1 MRSAAPPDPRLVDAV
16 RSRLDDVTRPRPDR
30 DHREVDLH
38 AEVRQMA
45 RHVAPLLE
53 PTEYDALV
61 RRVHS
66 EMAGLGALDEL
77 LGDPLVQEVM
87 VNAGREVWVDRA
99 GRLSQVGDLAPGV
112 AEVLLERI
120 LAPLG
125 RRLDR
130 LSPTVDARL
139 PDGSRVCAAIAPVSP
154 DGPTISIRRF
164 AVHAIPLDQF
174 APPSVV
180 HLLREVIDAR
190 CNVVVA
196 GATSSGKTTL
206 LNALTGLLA
215 PGERIVTL
223 EDTAELRLT
232 SPHVVRLEAR
242 AATADGVP
250 AVGLDHLLRTAL
262 RLRPDRLVVGEVRGA
277 EAVALLQAL
286 STGHDGSMATL
297 HANDAADALRRL
309 EVLVLQGAPSWPLD
323 AVRQQVHASVD
334 VVVQV
339 ARGER
344 GKRRIVEVAEMADDG
359 STSTARLRRLADAD
373 RVIAA
378 LTRRRHDG

>member
-30 DHREVDLH
+30 DHGEVDLH

-66 EMAGLGALDEL
+66 EMTGLGALDDL
-77 LGDPLVQEVM
+77 LNDPTVQEVM

-164 AVHAIPLDQF
+164 AVHAIPLDHF
-174 APPSVV
+174 APPPVV
-180 HLLREVIDAR
+180 RLLREVIDAR

-223 EDTAELRLT
+223 EDTAELRLP

-250 AVGLDHLLRTAL
+250 ALGLDHLLRTAL

-339 ARGER
+339 ARGQG
-344 GKRRIVEVAEMADDG
+344 GKRRIVEVAEVADHADNA
-359 STSTARLRRLADAD
+359 TARLRRLADAD

-378 LTRRRHDG
+378 LTRRRHGG

>member
-16 RSRLDDVTRPRPDR
+16 RSRLDDATRPRPDGTPT
-30 DHREVDLH
+30 DLH
-38 AEVRQMA
+38 AEVRQVA

-66 EMAGLGALDEL
+66 EMAGLGALDDL
-77 LGDPLVQEVM
+77 LNDPTVQEVM

-99 GRLSQVGDLAPGV
+99 GRLTHVGHLEPGV

-164 AVHAIPLDQF
+164 AVHTIALDHF
-174 APPSVV
+174 APPAVV
-180 HLLREVIDAR
+180 RLLHEVIDAR

-250 AVGLDHLLRTAL
+250 ALGLDHLLRTAL

-339 ARGER
+339 ARGEG
-344 GKRRIVEVAEMADDG
+344 GKRRIVEVAEVADDPG
-359 STSTARLRRLADAD
+359 TATVRLRRLADAD
-373 RVIAA
+373 RVIAT
-378 LTRRRHDG
+378 LERRRHGG

>member
-16 RSRLDDVTRPRPDR
+16 RSRLDDVARPRPDGTPT
-30 DHREVDLH
+30 DLH
-38 AEVRQMA
+38 AEVRQVA

-66 EMAGLGALDEL
+66 EMAGLGALDDL
-77 LGDPLVQEVM
+77 LNDPTVQEVM

-99 GRLSQVGDLAPGV
+99 GRLTHVGHLEPGV

-164 AVHAIPLDQF
+164 AVHTIALDHF
-174 APPSVV
+174 APPAVV
-180 HLLREVIDAR
+180 RLLHEVIDAR

-250 AVGLDHLLRTAL
+250 ALGLDHLLRTAL

-339 ARGER
+339 ARGEG
-344 GKRRIVEVAEMADDG
+344 GKRRIVEVAEVANDAG
-359 STSTARLRRLADAD
+359 TATARLRRLADAD
-373 RVIAA
+373 RVIAT
-378 LTRRRHDG
+378 LERRRHAG

>member
-344 GKRRIVEVAEMADDG
+344 GKRRIVEVAEVAHDAD
-359 STSTARLRRLADAD
+359 TATARLRRLADAD

-378 LTRRRHDG
+378 LTRRRHGG

>member
-16 RSRLDDVTRPRPDR
+16 RSRLDDVTRPRPDGTPT
-30 DHREVDLH
+30 DLH
-38 AEVRQMA
+38 AEVRQVA

-66 EMAGLGALDEL
+66 EMAGLGALDDL
-77 LGDPLVQEVM
+77 LNDPTVQEVM

-99 GRLSQVGDLAPGV
+99 GRLTHVGHLEPGV

-164 AVHAIPLDQF
+164 AVHAIALDHF
-174 APPSVV
+174 APPAVV
-180 HLLREVIDAR
+180 RLLHEVIDAR

-250 AVGLDHLLRTAL
+250 ALGLDHLLRTAL

-339 ARGER
+339 ARGE
-344 GKRRIVEVAEMADDG
+344 GGNRRIVEVAEVADDAG
-359 STSTARLRRLADAD
+359 TATARLRRLADAD
-373 RVIAA
+373 RMVAA
-378 LTRRRHDG
+378 LARRRHAS